1 MAPTDDGQS
10 VADELKKLHQL
21 VEFGAI
27 SKEDF
32 ELAKEKMI
40 MGVSAPVDEHDSA
53 RSQPS
58 DGRAWERKV
67 SRALSEAQKKNEQI
81 RITVSLIPIVIG
93 LIILVIFVLMTVGS

>member
-32 ELAKEKMI
+32 ERLKQKVI

-58 DGRAWERKV
+58 NGRAWERKV
-67 SRALSEAQKKNEQI
+67 SRALSEAQESKNFKGMVFYGLGLV
-81 RITVSLIPIVIG
+81 ITV
-93 LIILVIFVLMTVGS
+93 IIALVVSSML

>member
-1 MAPTDDGQS
+1 MASTDDGQS

-32 ELAKEKMI
+32 EREKKRLM
-40 MGVSAPVDEHDSA
+40 MGVPARVDEFLNSA
-53 RSQPS
+53 RSQAS

-67 SRALSEAQKKNEQI
+67 SRALSEAQKNQRAKRGVFGLVAVVI
-81 RITVSLIPIVIG
+81 ALITLLVIG
-93 LIILVIFVLMTVGS
+93 VI